1 MELARE
7 ISFKVL
13 SRRKMCLFTGARGVV
28 IACHGGVAMMGADGS
43 GGRCRLGKRLF
54 ERLLTDVRIGR
65 RVPAVI
71 GTLSGLVAVASEQ
84 CRACRLGHRG
94 QTRCP
99 STVTTTAFSDRTALA
114 WLLLVLVPHLRA
126 APPQSKST
134 RKSSLKTNESQP

>member
-13 SRRKMCLFTGARGVV
+13 CRRKMCLFTGAWGVV

-43 GGRCRLGKRLF
+43 GGKRLF

-134 RKSSLKTNESQP
+134 RKSSLKTNENQP